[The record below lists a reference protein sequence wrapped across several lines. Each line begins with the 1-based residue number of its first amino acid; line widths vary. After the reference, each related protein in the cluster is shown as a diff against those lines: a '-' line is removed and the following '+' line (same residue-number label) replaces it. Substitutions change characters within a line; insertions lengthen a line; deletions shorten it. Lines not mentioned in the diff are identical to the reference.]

1 MRLLCN
7 TLLRFCFSAGVLF
20 FSAVYHAAGA
30 DTTFVRPVRNEW
42 LRAAKELAR
51 RIQAMAAD
59 EQVVRLYISDSGVLE
74 NVRSI
79 GAGDYDKLQKVT
91 VAEIPRPKLMAGFLN
106 RSFAASDAD
115 TAVYRRLAGIM
126 ENRIT
131 PFVIVT
137 ALNGYEGSTHLAAGA
152 VLADS
157 RTYIQPQDWREDLL
171 LVLEYGGEY
180 AVAVAFWQSGEN
192 TVTGHATFIPSER
205 TEMLFLSLGE
215 FCGEHIP
222 IRHLSG
228 EELNK
233 PSL

>member
-1 MRLLCN
+1 MMWIRN
-7 TLLRFCFSAGVLF
+7 ILLRFCFSAGVLC
-20 FSAVYHAAGA
+20 FSIGCHSAYA
-30 DTTFVRPVRNEW
+30 DPTFVRPARNEW

-51 RIQAMAAD
+51 RMQAMAAD
-59 EQVVRLYISDSGVLE
+59 EQVVRLYISDGNVLE
-74 NVRSI
+74 YVRSI

-91 VAEIPRPKLMAGFLN
+91 VAKVPRPKLTAGFLD
-106 RSFAASDAD
+106 RALAASDTD
-115 TAVYRRLAGIM
+115 TAVYRRMAGMM
-126 ENRIT
+126 ESRIT

-137 ALNGYEGSTHLAAGA
+137 ALSGREGSTHLAAGA

-180 AVAVAFWQSGEN
+180 AVAVAFWQSGDN
-192 TVTGHATFIPSER
+192 TVTGHATFILAEH

-215 FCGEHIP
+215 LCGEHIP
-222 IRHLSG
+222 IRCLSG
-228 EELNK
+228 EELNE

>member
-1 MRLLCN
+1 MRY
-7 TLLRFCFSAGVLF
+7 GKLF
-20 FSAVYHAAGA
+20 
-30 DTTFVRPVRNEW
+30 
-42 LRAAKELAR
+42 
-51 RIQAMAAD
+51 
-59 EQVVRLYISDSGVLE
+59 ISDDGVLE
-74 NVRSI
+74 YIREI
-79 GAGDYDKLQKVT
+79 GAADYSELQKVT
-91 VAEIPRPKLMAGFLN
+91 VASVPRGVLTTALLD
-106 RSFAASDAD
+106 RAFAASDAD

-157 RTYIQPQDWREDLL
+157 RTYIRPRDWREDLL

-228 EELNK
+228 EDLNN